1 MDYLQQCL
9 GSGYTSFLQ
18 EAGCIVEFRLR
29 IEQEATPMS
38 LFRFKFKED
47 VVPTVKLA
55 GSRTQP
61 RTRLETGTS
70 CLH

>member
-18 EAGCIVEFRLR
+18 EAGSIVEFRLR

-61 RTRLETGTS
+61 RTRLEAGTS